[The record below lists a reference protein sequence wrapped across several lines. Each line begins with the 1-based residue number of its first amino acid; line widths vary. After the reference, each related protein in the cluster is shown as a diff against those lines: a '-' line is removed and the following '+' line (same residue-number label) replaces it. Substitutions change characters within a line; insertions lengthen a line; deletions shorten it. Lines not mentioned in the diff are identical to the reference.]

1 MDNNIISGFGGVA
14 DNSAP
19 FTVDFTKAELLDR
32 SGSTCDAYEATVQR
46 RRVFVKRLKAEYR
59 DNPLYRAAFD
69 KEYDLG
75 VSLSHPSLP
84 RYVGYGDDYVVMD
97 FIEGDTLADLI
108 QRGDSR
114 LRDRKFVRK
123 LLSELIDVAEYLH
136 NRNVVHCD
144 IKADNIMIS
153 PYSNRPATLIDLDK
167 AYSPWLDSTH
177 GNAGNYGCDSCADGA
192 IDIKGIGMIAS
203 KLGMKRIAD
212 ACDAGTMSLE
222 SLGELTRKG
231 DRSLRWILPAIGI
244 AALAAGVIGL
254 ILHSVPEV
262 TPEAV
267 SEVAGSDSITVATVA
282 DASASG
288 DSARAVSGEH
298 PSGPLTKAMEQGIDP
313 DWIASLIA
321 KKVTEYRVR
330 QKEILSILE
339 CDTISVGDKRTA
351 IMDWVGEYGMPAYDL
366 IHPAVS
372 HYYYM
377 SELEVQTAVRSHPA
391 WIRLEGEGRDFIE
404 RLIYWNPV
412 ESQHS
417 SDRHVSQPDTVR
429 DDTPV
434 AQHR

>member
-1 MDNNIISGFGGVA
+1 MDNTIISGFGGVA

-114 LRDRKFVRK
+114 LKDRKFVRR

-167 AYSPWLDSTH
+167 AYTPWLDSTH

-203 KLGMKRIAD
+203 KLGMKRIAK
-212 ACDAGTMSLE
+212 ACDAENVSLE
-222 SLGELTRKG
+222 SLGELIRQDG
-231 DRSLRWILPAIGI
+231 RLDVRSWGRSARWILPAIVVAAVTVGI
-244 AALAAGVIGL
+244 IGL
-254 ILHSVPEV
+254 IRYRSVPEV
-262 TPEAV
+262 AAESV
-267 SEVAGSDSITVATVA
+267 DDSIAGADSIVTAAVTDSSATV
-282 DASASG
+282 
-288 DSARAVSGEH
+288 DSPREVSGER
-298 PSGPLTKAMEQGIDP
+298 PSGPLTEAMKQGIDP

-321 KKVTEYRVR
+321 KKVTEYR
-330 QKEILSILE
+330 
-339 CDTISVGDKRTA
+339 
-351 IMDWVGEYGMPAYDL
+351 
-366 IHPAVS
+366 
-372 HYYYM
+372 
-377 SELEVQTAVRSHPA
+377 
-391 WIRLEGEGRDFIE
+391 
-404 RLIYWNPV
+404 
-412 ESQHS
+412 
-417 SDRHVSQPDTVR
+417 
-429 DDTPV
+429 
-434 AQHR
+434 